1 MKTRNIILI
10 ALAVIFNDFVGSIIV
25 SLGVLAIKLGNLVA
39 SLPTI
44 F

>member
-1 MKTRNIILI
+1 MKTRSIIYI
-10 ALAVIFNDFVGSIIV
+10 ALALIFNDFVGAVIV
-25 SLGVLAIKLGNLVA
+25 SIGVLAIKLGNLVA

>member
-1 MKTRNIILI
+1 MKTKNIILI
-10 ALAVIFNDFVGSIIV
+10 ALVLVFNDFVGSIIV
-25 SLGVLAIKLGNLVA
+25 SFGVLAIKLGNLVA

>member
-10 ALAVIFNDFVGSIIV
+10 ALALIFNDFVGSIIV

-39 SLPTI
+39 SVPT
-44 F
+44 FF